1 MERNPGAEDHDH
13 GEDEAAHPADGRGER
28 RAERG
33 PDAGVREDGGA
44 QGADDAG
51 GGAEG
56 TDGSQGETVRGG
68 TEREGTRRDGV
79 ERGENDGGD
88 ESGEV
93 PLPLDEK
100 AAWEQIVAAYGD
112 HPKAEDM
119 APAAEPGGDA
129 RTGTAARPA
138 PNSRPD
144 ADGEGDEGGM
154 SVRSFT
160 VYSAG
165 AGPRDW
171 SLPVA
176 DEETGEAEE
185 DDDEGHFVPPEP
197 PPLPQPDTTAKF
209 AWLAVLGGPLL
220 LIFMVV
226 FQQELTWWIATLGVG
241 GFLGGFATLVARM
254 RDGRDEDDW
263 DDPGRGAVV

>member
-1 MERNPGAEDHDH
+1 MERNSGAEDHGH
-13 GEDEAAHPADGRGER
+13 GEDDPAHPEHGGEERASGGPGREDEAAD
-28 RAERG
+28 
-33 PDAGVREDGGA
+33 
-44 QGADDAG
+44 
-51 GGAEG
+51 
-56 TDGSQGETVRGG
+56 
-68 TEREGTRRDGV
+68 DGV
-79 ERGENDGGD
+79 P
-88 ESGEV
+88 
-93 PLPLDEK
+93 PLPLDEN

-112 HPKAEDM
+112 HPKAEEM
-119 APAAEPGGDA
+119 ETAAEPGGDA

-138 PNSRPD
+138 PGPRPD
-144 ADGEGDEGGM
+144 GDGEGDEGGT

-165 AGPRDW
+165 SGPRDW
-171 SLPVA
+171 SLPSPA
-176 DEETGEAEE
+176 DDEPGSTGEE
-185 DDDEGHFVPPEP
+185 DEGHFVPPEP
-197 PPLPQPDTTAKF
+197 PPLPQSDTTSKF

-220 LIFMVV
+220 LIFCVL